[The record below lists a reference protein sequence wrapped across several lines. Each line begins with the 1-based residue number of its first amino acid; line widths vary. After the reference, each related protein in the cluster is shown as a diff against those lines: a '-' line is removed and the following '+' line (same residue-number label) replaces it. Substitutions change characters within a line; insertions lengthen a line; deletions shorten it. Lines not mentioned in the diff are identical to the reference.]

1 MKLYA
6 TSFLK
11 FSDIVK
17 AIEQG
22 AVSDVLIAKLKQL
35 ENDKYNLSGK
45 IKFLS
50 GTDQNEIYIMPSVIK
65 SRFAEIPELL
75 RTSKPFEV
83 HKALRPLLGKDG
95 IRLVYRAGAH
105 GKGEHWAEGALNLG
119 KALTF
124 IESLGYGDSASI
136 KHEIPFSIL
145 LG

>member
-1 MKLYA
+1 MEQSIA
-6 TSFLK
+6 N
-11 FSDIVK
+11 IVK

-22 AVSDVLIAKLKQL
+22 AVSDMLIAKLKQL

-50 GTDQNEIYIMPSVIK
+50 GTDQNEIYITPAVIK
-65 SRFAEIPELL
+65 SRFEEIPQLL
-75 RTSKPFEV
+75 RSSKPFEV

-95 IRLVYRAGAH
+95 IRLLYKTDSD
-105 GKGEHWAEGALNLG
+105 GKGEHWAEGSLNLG

-124 IESLGYGDSASI
+124 VESLGYGDSASI
-136 KHEIPFSIL
+136 KHEMPFSIR